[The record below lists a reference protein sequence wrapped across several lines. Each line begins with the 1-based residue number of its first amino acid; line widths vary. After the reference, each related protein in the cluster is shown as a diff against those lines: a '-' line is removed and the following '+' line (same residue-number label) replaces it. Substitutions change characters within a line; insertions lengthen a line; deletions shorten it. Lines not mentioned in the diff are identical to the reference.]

1 MIVLHSSIN
10 EICQEEF
17 VNVYKPGFFKY
28 AAWPFQYLQ
37 IEMELAECTV
47 EGIQWHLFYFV

>member
-17 VNVYKPGFFKY
+17 VNVYKMGIILF
-28 AAWPFQYLQ
+28 
-37 IEMELAECTV
+37 TV
-47 EGIQWHLFYFV
+47 YTQ